1 MVSNT
6 RPNGTSNAF
15 DPVSMARILRDRQ
28 IAVSFVRKG
37 ETQNARAEIAKET
50 GINLRTVY
58 RAIDRQLDWARE
70 NALAADTD
78 AGQGDTP
85 NPHSTAPARAA

>member
-58 RAIDRQLDWARE
+58 RAIDRQGKATRPTPILQHPRGQRE
-70 NALAADTD
+70 
-78 AGQGDTP
+78 
-85 NPHSTAPARAA
+85 RV